1 MSSLSA
7 LSSIKRYAL
16 KNEEVA
22 NLTTIP
28 NILNGN

>member
-7 LSSIKRYAL
+7 SSSIKRHAL

-28 NILNGN
+28 SIFNGN

>member
-1 MSSLSA
+1 MLSLSA
-7 LSSIKRYAL
+7 SSSIKRYAL

-28 NILNGN
+28 NIFNGN